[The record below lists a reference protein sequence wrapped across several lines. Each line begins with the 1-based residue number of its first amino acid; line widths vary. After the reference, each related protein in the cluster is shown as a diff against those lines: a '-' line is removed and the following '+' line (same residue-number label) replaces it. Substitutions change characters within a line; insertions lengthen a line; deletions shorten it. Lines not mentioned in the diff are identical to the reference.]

1 MKKLFLAAF
10 SITSVFFAAAQP
22 KETLLL
28 SKQEAETLFLQQNF
42 DLLAAR
48 LEISQSEAQLIQSKL
63 WPNPTFTLGDVNL
76 WKNNTVEEQP
86 TLINQW
92 GKTTQFSLEIEQV
105 IQTAGKRRKNIELQ
119 QLAVE
124 EKNYEFEA
132 ILKQLKLD
140 LRTSLTELHYQSII
154 QNLYKN
160 QIEATEKLTKAYQ
173 SQLNHGNISQ
183 ADYIRLKA
191 ATMQFKKELLDV
203 NKEYEAVSKTVKN
216 LLGLDASVT
225 LEITNA
231 FAIPKV
237 TLSEMQLNQWIQAS
251 QEKHPSILLSQ
262 NAQAQAEKKLAIEK
276 ATRIPDLAFTANY
289 DRAGNIMQNFVG
301 VGLSFDLPVFNRNK
315 GAILEAK
322 LEIDK
327 QSKAVASKVKENA
340 NDIQEAYRLLLQSQ
354 EMYNSIEPNYEETLE
369 QLLLSYHE
377 NFLNK
382 NVNLITYLDFV
393 DAYLQNKTLLLE
405 TQKDLVEHVEL
416 LQFALGQNL

>member
-10 SITSVFFAAAQP
+10 SITSVFFTAAQP

-92 GKTTQFSLEIEQV
+92 GKITQFSLEIEQV
-105 IQTAGKRRKNIELQ
+105 IQTTGKRRKNIELQ
-119 QLAVE
+119 QLAVK

-140 LRTSLTELHYQSII
+140 LRTSLAELHYQSAI

-160 QIEATEKLTKAYQ
+160 QVEATEKLTKAYQ

-262 NAQAQAEKKLAIEK
+262 NLQAQAEKKLAIEK

-354 EMYNSIEPNYEETLE
+354 GMYNSIEPNYEETLD

>member
-140 LRTSLTELHYQSII
+140 LRTSLAELHYQSII

-191 ATMQFKKELLDV
+191 ATMQFRKELLDV
-203 NKEYEAVSKTVKN
+203 NKEYEAVSKTVKT

-225 LEITNA
+225 LEITDA
-231 FAIPKV
+231 FNVPKV

-262 NAQAQAEKKLAIEK
+262 NLQAQAEKKLAIEK

>member
-1 MKKLFLAAF
+1 MKKLFLAAC

-22 KETLLL
+22 KETLSL

-42 DLLAAR
+42 DLLTAR
-48 LEISQSEAQLIQSKL
+48 LEISQSEAQLIQAKL

-86 TLINQW
+86 ALINEW

-140 LRTSLTELHYQSII
+140 LRTNLAELHYQNAI

-160 QIEATEKLTKAYQ
+160 QIEATEKLMKAYQ

-191 ATMQFKKELLDV
+191 ATMQFRKELLEV
-203 NKEYEAVSKTVKN
+203 NKAYEAVSKTVKN

-225 LEITNA
+225 LEITDA
-231 FAIPKV
+231 FTIPKV
-237 TLSEMQLNQWIQAS
+237 TLSEMQLNQWMQAS

-327 QSKAVASKVKENA
+327 QSKAITSKIKENA
-340 NDIQEAYRLLLQSQ
+340 NDIEEAYRLLLQSQ
-354 EMYNSIEPNYEETLE
+354 EMYNSIEPNYEETLD

-393 DAYLQNKTLLLE
+393 DAYLRNKTLLLE
-405 TQKDLVEHVEL
+405 AQKDLVEHVEL